1 MPKGVRV
8 RGVVGQFAGLATIY
22 ADTLIYEGS
31 DYPTQEPFL
40 VSEMGEETE
49 SQVVK
54 LKCVRLIDPSQWTNA
69 FPFFDVAVDYGSG
82 DLTIRIDG
90 NTNIWGTEVPSGTF
104 GVTGIGGQSDGTL
117 PLLDGYTL
125 LPRSLED
132 LTEGAQAAF
141 TIPDVLELG
150 GDPVFA
156 ENESTNAD
164 AFQWSFGNGD
174 FSNEEEPAL
183 PYDEPGTYN
192 VFLTV
197 LNSNSECTDQSSA
210 VIVVEEQEEDAVR
223 DMDDT
228 RVATYPNPV
237 ASLLRVEMPQAADVV
252 IRDASGRDMMR
263 ELWPVGTQ
271 VLDVSSWAT
280 GLYVLE
286 ATDPAGAWT
295 ATPERF
301 VIQR

>member
-1 MPKGVRV
+1 M
-8 RGVVGQFAGLATIY
+8 
-22 ADTLIYEGS
+22 
-31 DYPTQEPFL
+31 
-40 VSEMGEETE
+40 SEMGEETE

-69 FPFFDVAVDYGSG
+69 FPYFDVAVDYGLG

-90 NTNIWGTEVPSGTF
+90 NTNIWGTEAPLGTF

-125 LPRSLED
+125 LPRSLDD
-132 LTEGAQAAF
+132 LTEGVQAEF
-141 TIPDVLELG
+141 TIPEVLELG

-197 LNSNSECTDQSSA
+197 LNNTSECTDQTSA
-210 VIVVEEQEEDAVR
+210 VIVVEEQEDDDVR
-223 DMDDT
+223 NLGLM
-228 RVATYPNPV
+228 RVTTYPNPV
-237 ASLLRVEMPQAADVV
+237 ASLLRVETPTAADVV

-263 ELWPVGTQ
+263 GQWPAGIQ
-271 VLDVSSWAT
+271 LLDVSSWAT
-280 GLYVLE
+280 GVYMLE
-286 ATDPAGAWT
+286 ATDPSGDWT
-295 ATPERF
+295 ARPERF